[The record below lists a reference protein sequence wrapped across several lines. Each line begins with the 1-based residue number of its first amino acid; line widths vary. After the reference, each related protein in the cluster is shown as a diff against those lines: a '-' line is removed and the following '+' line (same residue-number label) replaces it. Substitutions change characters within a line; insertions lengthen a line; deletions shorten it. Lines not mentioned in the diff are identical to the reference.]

1 MWSYC
6 TCRKISLNFVRKLG
20 IWHSTGIYSQTA
32 FKSNSYLF
40 WIAVYFV
47 FQKKVWK
54 SCGFP
59 GLYPRTPSLDSSLT
73 FMQPL
78 RPAIL
83 ATVETKTVFLDFLEL
98 KSLQGKKKLH
108 HISYLPTVYGWTK
121 SEKSRFFEFCRLMF
135 ANQKKSLLPV
145 A

>member
-20 IWHSTGIYSQTA
+20 ISQTA

-47 FQKKVWK
+47 FKKRYERVVVLL
-54 SCGFP
+54 F
-59 GLYPRTPSLDSSLT
+59 PRTRSLDSSLT

-98 KSLQGKKKLH
+98 KSLQGKKKATSH
-108 HISYLPTVYGWTK
+108 FISTYGLWMDEK
-121 SEKSRFFEFCRLMF
+121 REKSIFRV
-135 ANQKKSLLPV
+135 LPSYV
-145 A
+145 C

>member
-1 MWSYC
+1 MWSNC

-54 SCGFP
+54 SCGSP
-59 GLYPRTPSLDSSLT
+59 GLYPRTRSLDSSLT

-83 ATVETKTVFLDFLEL
+83 ATVETKTVFLVFLEL
-98 KSLQGKKKLH
+98 KSLQGKKKATSH
-108 HISYLPTVYGWTK
+108 FISTYGLWMDEQR
-121 SEKSRFFEFCRLMF
+121 EKSIFRV
-135 ANQKKSLLPV
+135 LPSYV
-145 A
+145 C